1 MTYVAI
7 ACLLLFTLLA
17 LVEETK
23 TKAERLAKIIILI
36 MYAIPIGVLVAS
48 LC

>member
-7 ACLLLFTLLA
+7 ACLALLTLLVLGHEA
-17 LVEETK
+17 K
-23 TKAERLAKIIILI
+23 TKAERFAKIIVLI